1 MIKGESKI
9 EYIPYNR
16 VVTEYE
22 EVKRY
27 VQVPTKKQ
35 VIDFRPV
42 Q

>member
-1 MIKGESKI
+1 
-9 EYIPYNR
+9 

-35 VIDFRPV
+35 FIDYRPV
-42 Q
+42 QYDVEYVPIKTYEK